1 MEMAHAAHI
10 PGQARVGQG
19 LLTEKDTMMITR
31 RTSVQSL
38 VALAAAVCIPLSAW
52 AAEEAP
58 DALIKRMSADVLETI
73 KADPALKAGDMNKI
87 TALVDQVVLPNVN
100 FRRMTSAAVGPKWR
114 QATPA
119 QQDRLQTEFKQ
130 LLMRTYAGALAQV
143 TDQTVSVKPF
153 RMAAGDTDVL
163 VRTEVRGKGEPVP
176 LDFRLEMKDGA
187 WKIYNFNVL
196 GVWLVETYR
205 TQFAEELNK
214 NGIDGLITTLASR
227 SAMPIKAVGS
237 K

>member
-1 MEMAHAAHI
+1 MNMN
-10 PGQARVGQG
+10 
-19 LLTEKDTMMITR
+19 R
-31 RTSVQSL
+31 RTSVHSL
-38 VALAAAVCIPLSAW
+38 VALAAAACLPLAAV

-58 DALIKRMSADVLETI
+58 DALIKRLSADVLTTI
-73 KADPALKAGDMNKI
+73 KADPALKGGDMAKI
-87 TALVDQVVLPNVN
+87 NALVDQVVLPHVN

-119 QQDRLQTEFKQ
+119 QQERLQNEFKS

-143 TDQTVSVKPF
+143 TDQTVVVKPL

-176 LDFRLEMKDGA
+176 LDFRLEKKEGA
-187 WKIYNFNVL
+187 WKVYNFNVL

-214 NGIDGLITTLASR
+214 NGIDGLIQTLASR
-227 SAMPIKAVGS
+227 SAMPAKAAS
-237 K
+237 AK

>member
-1 MEMAHAAHI
+1 MN
-10 PGQARVGQG
+10 
-19 LLTEKDTMMITR
+19 R
-31 RTSVQSL
+31 RTSVHSL
-38 VALAAAVCIPLSAW
+38 VALAAAACLPLVAL

-58 DALIKRMSADVLETI
+58 DALIKRLSTDVLTTI
-73 KADPALKAGDMNKI
+73 KADPALKGGDMAKI
-87 TALVDQVVLPNVN
+87 NALVDQVVLPHVN

-119 QQDRLQTEFKQ
+119 QQERLQTEFKQ
-130 LLMRTYAGALAQV
+130 LLMRTYSGALAQV
-143 TDQTVSVKPF
+143 SDQTVVVKPL

-176 LDFRLEMKDGA
+176 LDFRLEKKDGV
-187 WKIYNFNVL
+187 WKVYNFNVL

-214 NGIDGLITTLASR
+214 TGIDGLIQTLASR
-227 SAMPIKAVGS
+227 GAMPAKAANAQ
-237 K
+237 

>member
-1 MEMAHAAHI
+1 
-10 PGQARVGQG
+10 
-19 LLTEKDTMMITR
+19 MMNR
-31 RTSVQSL
+31 RTTVQSL
-38 VALAAAVCIPLSAW
+38 AALAAAACMPLAAW

-58 DALIKRMSADVLETI
+58 DALIKRLSADVLTTI
-73 KADPALKAGDMNKI
+73 KSDAALKSGDIGKI
-87 TALVDQVVLPNVN
+87 SALVDQVVLPHVN

-114 QATPA
+114 QATPE
-119 QQDRLQTEFKQ
+119 QQERLLTEFKQ
-130 LLMRTYAGALAQV
+130 LLIRTYAGALAQV
-143 TDQTVSVKPF
+143 TDQTVVVKPL

-176 LDFRLEMKDGA
+176 LDFRLEKKDGG
-187 WKIYNFNVL
+187 WKVYNFNVL

-214 NGIDGLITTLASR
+214 NGVEGLIQMLSSR
-227 SAMPIKAVGS
+227 SNLPAKAAG

>member
-1 MEMAHAAHI
+1 MLAWLVHAGRFSL
-10 PGQARVGQG
+10 P
-19 LLTEKDTMMITR
+19 TEKDTMMINR

-38 VALAAAVCIPLSAW
+38 VALAAAVCIPF
-52 AAEEAP
+52 AAQAADEAP
-58 DALIKRMSADVLETI
+58 DALIKRLSADVLETI
-73 KADPALKAGDMNKI
+73 KAEPALRAGDMAKI
-87 TALVDQVVLPNVN
+87 TALVVQVVLPNVN

-119 QQDRLQTEFKQ
+119 QQERLQTEFKK

-143 TDQTVSVKPF
+143 TDQTVIVKPL

-163 VRTEVRGKGEPVP
+163 VRTEVRGKGEPVA
-176 LDFRLEMKDGA
+176 LDFRLEKKPEG
-187 WKIYNFNVL
+187 WKVYNFNVL

-214 NGIDGLITTLASR
+214 NGVDGLINTLASR
-227 SAMPIKAVGS
+227 SSMPAKAGQ
-237 K
+237 

>member
-1 MEMAHAAHI
+1 MKMN
-10 PGQARVGQG
+10 
-19 LLTEKDTMMITR
+19 R
-31 RTSVQSL
+31 RTSVHSL
-38 VALAAAVCIPLSAW
+38 VALAAAACLPLAAL

-58 DALIKRMSADVLETI
+58 DALIKRLSTDVLTTI
-73 KADPALKAGDMNKI
+73 KADPALKGGDMAKI
-87 TALVDQVVLPNVN
+87 NALVDQVVLPHVN

-119 QQDRLQTEFKQ
+119 QQERLQTEFKQ
-130 LLMRTYAGALAQV
+130 LLMRTYSGALAQV
-143 TDQTVSVKPF
+143 SDQTVVVKPL

-176 LDFRLEMKDGA
+176 LDFRLEKKDGV
-187 WKIYNFNVL
+187 WKVYNFNVL

-214 NGIDGLITTLASR
+214 TGIDGLIQTLASR
-227 SAMPIKAVGS
+227 GAMPAKAANAQ
-237 K
+237 

>member
-1 MEMAHAAHI
+1 MKMN
-10 PGQARVGQG
+10 
-19 LLTEKDTMMITR
+19 R
-31 RTSVQSL
+31 RTSVHSL
-38 VALAAAVCIPLSAW
+38 VALAAAACLPLAVL

-58 DALIKRMSADVLETI
+58 DALIKRLSTDVLTTI
-73 KADPALKAGDMNKI
+73 KADPALKGGDMAKI
-87 TALVDQVVLPNVN
+87 NALVDQVVLPHVN

-119 QQDRLQTEFKQ
+119 QQERLQTEFKQ
-130 LLMRTYAGALAQV
+130 LLMRTYSGALAQV
-143 TDQTVSVKPF
+143 SDQTVVVKPL

-176 LDFRLEMKDGA
+176 LDFRLEKKDGV
-187 WKIYNFNVL
+187 WKVYNFNVL

-214 NGIDGLITTLASR
+214 TGIDGLIQTLASR
-227 SAMPIKAVGS
+227 GAMPAKAANAQ
-237 K
+237 

>member
-1 MEMAHAAHI
+1 MKMN
-10 PGQARVGQG
+10 
-19 LLTEKDTMMITR
+19 R
-31 RTSVQSL
+31 RTSVHSL
-38 VALAAAVCIPLSAW
+38 VALAAAACLPLAAM

-58 DALIKRMSADVLETI
+58 DALIKRLSTDVLTTI
-73 KADPALKAGDMNKI
+73 KADPALKGGDMAKI
-87 TALVDQVVLPNVN
+87 NALVDQVVLPHVN

-119 QQDRLQTEFKQ
+119 QQERLQAEFKQ
-130 LLMRTYAGALAQV
+130 LLMRTYSGALAQV
-143 TDQTVSVKPF
+143 SDQTVVVKPL

-176 LDFRLEMKDGA
+176 LDFRLEKKDGA
-187 WKIYNFNVL
+187 WKVYNFNVL

-214 NGIDGLITTLASR
+214 TGIDGLIQTLASR
-227 SAMPIKAVGS
+227 GAMPAKAANAQ
-237 K
+237 

>member
-1 MEMAHAAHI
+1 MKMN
-10 PGQARVGQG
+10 
-19 LLTEKDTMMITR
+19 R
-31 RTSVQSL
+31 RTSVHSL
-38 VALAAAVCIPLSAW
+38 VALAAAACLPLAVL

-58 DALIKRMSADVLETI
+58 DALIKRLSTDVLTTI
-73 KADPALKAGDMNKI
+73 KADPALKGGDMAKI
-87 TALVDQVVLPNVN
+87 NALVDQVVLPHVN

-119 QQDRLQTEFKQ
+119 QQERLQTEFKQ
-130 LLMRTYAGALAQV
+130 LLMRTYSGALAQV
-143 TDQTVSVKPF
+143 SDQTVVVKPL

-176 LDFRLEMKDGA
+176 LDFRLEKKDGV
-187 WKIYNFNVL
+187 WKVYNFNVL

-214 NGIDGLITTLASR
+214 TGIDGLIQTLASR
-227 SAMPIKAVGS
+227 GTMPAKAANAQ
-237 K
+237 

>member
-1 MEMAHAAHI
+1 MNMN
-10 PGQARVGQG
+10 
-19 LLTEKDTMMITR
+19 R
-31 RTSVQSL
+31 RTSVHSL
-38 VALAAAVCIPLSAW
+38 VALAAAACLPLAAV

-58 DALIKRMSADVLETI
+58 DALIKRLSTDVLTTI
-73 KADPALKAGDMNKI
+73 KADPALKGGDMAKI
-87 TALVDQVVLPNVN
+87 NALVDQVVLPHVN

-119 QQDRLQTEFKQ
+119 QQERLQTEFKS

-143 TDQTVSVKPF
+143 TDQTVVVKPL

-176 LDFRLEMKDGA
+176 LDFRLEKKEGA
-187 WKIYNFNVL
+187 WKVYNFNVL

-214 NGIDGLITTLASR
+214 NGIDGLIQTLASR
-227 SAMPIKAVGS
+227 SAMPAKAAS
-237 K
+237 AK

>member
-1 MEMAHAAHI
+1 MKMN
-10 PGQARVGQG
+10 
-19 LLTEKDTMMITR
+19 R
-31 RTSVQSL
+31 RTSVHSL
-38 VALAAAVCIPLSAW
+38 VALAAAACLPLAAL

-58 DALIKRMSADVLETI
+58 DALIKRLSTDVLTTI
-73 KADPALKAGDMNKI
+73 KADPALKGGDMAKI
-87 TALVDQVVLPNVN
+87 NALVDQVVLPHVN

-119 QQDRLQTEFKQ
+119 QQERLQTEFKQ
-130 LLMRTYAGALAQV
+130 LLMRTYSGALAQV
-143 TDQTVSVKPF
+143 SDQTVVVKPL

-176 LDFRLEMKDGA
+176 LDFRLEKKDGT
-187 WKIYNFNVL
+187 WKVYNFNVL

-214 NGIDGLITTLASR
+214 TGIDGLIQTLASR
-227 SAMPIKAVGS
+227 GAMPAKAANAQ
-237 K
+237 

>member
-1 MEMAHAAHI
+1 MLNRRLFSQSAA
-10 PGQARVGQG
+10 
-19 LLTEKDTMMITR
+19 
-31 RTSVQSL
+31 
-38 VALAAAVCIPLSAW
+38 ALASAVLLSVPVASFAAD
-52 AAEEAP
+52 EAP
-58 DALIKRMSADVLETI
+58 DAMIKRLSNEVLETI
-73 KADPALKAGDMNKI
+73 RNDSTIKSGDVDKI
-87 TALVDQVVLPNVN
+87 MVLVDRLLMPHVN

-119 QQDRLQTEFKQ
+119 QQERLQTEFKQ

-143 TDQTVSVKPF
+143 TDQTVVVKPL

-176 LDFRLEMKDGA
+176 LDFRLEKKEGA
-187 WKIYNFNVL
+187 WKVYNFNVL

-214 NGIDGLITTLASR
+214 NGIDGLIQTLASR
-227 SAMPIKAVGS
+227 SAMPAKAAS
-237 K
+237 AK

>member
-1 MEMAHAAHI
+1 MNMN
-10 PGQARVGQG
+10 
-19 LLTEKDTMMITR
+19 R
-31 RTSVQSL
+31 RTSVHSL
-38 VALAAAVCIPLSAW
+38 MALAAAACLPLATV

-58 DALIKRMSADVLETI
+58 DALIKRLSADVLTTI
-73 KADPALKAGDMNKI
+73 KADPALKGGDMAKI
-87 TALVDQVVLPNVN
+87 NALVDQVVLPHVN

-119 QQDRLQTEFKQ
+119 QQERLQTEFKS

-143 TDQTVSVKPF
+143 TDQTVVVKPL

-176 LDFRLEMKDGA
+176 LDFRLEKKEGA
-187 WKIYNFNVL
+187 WKVYNFNVL

-214 NGIDGLITTLASR
+214 NGIDGLIQTLASR
-227 SAMPIKAVGS
+227 SAMPAKAAS
-237 K
+237 AK

>member
-1 MEMAHAAHI
+1 MN
-10 PGQARVGQG
+10 
-19 LLTEKDTMMITR
+19 R
-31 RTSVQSL
+31 RTSVHSL
-38 VALAAAVCIPLSAW
+38 VALAAAACLPLAAM

-58 DALIKRMSADVLETI
+58 DALIKRLSTDVLTTI
-73 KADPALKAGDMNKI
+73 KADPALKAGDMAKI
-87 TALVDQVVLPNVN
+87 NALVDQVVLPHVN

-119 QQDRLQTEFKQ
+119 QQERLQAEFKQ
-130 LLMRTYAGALAQV
+130 LLMRTYSGALAQV
-143 TDQTVSVKPF
+143 SDQTVVVKPL

-176 LDFRLEMKDGA
+176 LDFRLEKKDGA
-187 WKIYNFNVL
+187 WKVYNFNVL

-214 NGIDGLITTLASR
+214 TGIDGLIQTLASR
-227 SAMPIKAVGS
+227 SAMPAKAANAQ
-237 K
+237 

>member
-1 MEMAHAAHI
+1 MKMN
-10 PGQARVGQG
+10 
-19 LLTEKDTMMITR
+19 R
-31 RTSVQSL
+31 RTSVHSL
-38 VALAAAVCIPLSAW
+38 AALAAAALLPLGAL

-58 DALIKRMSADVLETI
+58 DALIKRLSTDVLATI
-73 KADPALKAGDMNKI
+73 KADPALKGGDMAKI
-87 TALVDQVVLPNVN
+87 NALVDQVVMPHVN

-119 QQDRLQTEFKQ
+119 QQERLQTEFKS

-143 TDQTVSVKPF
+143 TDQSVVVKPL

-176 LDFRLEMKDGA
+176 LDFRLEKKEGG
-187 WKIYNFNVL
+187 WKVYNFNVL

-214 NGIDGLITTLASR
+214 GGVDGLIATLASR
-227 SAMPIKAVGS
+227 SSMPAKAAA

>member
-1 MEMAHAAHI
+1 MKMN
-10 PGQARVGQG
+10 
-19 LLTEKDTMMITR
+19 R
-31 RTSVQSL
+31 RTSVHSL
-38 VALAAAVCIPLSAW
+38 VALAAAACLPLAVL

-58 DALIKRMSADVLETI
+58 DALIKRLSTDVLTTI
-73 KADPALKAGDMNKI
+73 KADPALKGGDMAKI
-87 TALVDQVVLPNVN
+87 NALVDQVVLPHVN

-119 QQDRLQTEFKQ
+119 QQERLQTEFKQ
-130 LLMRTYAGALAQV
+130 LLMRTYSGALAQV
-143 TDQTVSVKPF
+143 SDQTVVVKPL

-176 LDFRLEMKDGA
+176 LDFRLEKKDGV
-187 WKIYNFNVL
+187 WKVYNFNVL

-214 NGIDGLITTLASR
+214 TGIDGLIQTLASR
-227 SAMPIKAVGS
+227 SAMPAKAANAQ
-237 K
+237 

>member
-1 MEMAHAAHI
+1 MN
-10 PGQARVGQG
+10 
-19 LLTEKDTMMITR
+19 R
-31 RTSVQSL
+31 RTSVHSL
-38 VALAAAVCIPLSAW
+38 VALAAAACLPLAAL

-58 DALIKRMSADVLETI
+58 DALIKRLSTDVLTTI
-73 KADPALKAGDMNKI
+73 KADPALKAGDMAKI
-87 TALVDQVVLPNVN
+87 NALVDQVVLPHVN

-119 QQDRLQTEFKQ
+119 QQERLQAEFKQ
-130 LLMRTYAGALAQV
+130 LLMRTYSGALAQV
-143 TDQTVSVKPF
+143 SDQTVVVKPL

-176 LDFRLEMKDGA
+176 LDFRLEKKDGA
-187 WKIYNFNVL
+187 WKVYNFNVL

-214 NGIDGLITTLASR
+214 SGIDGLIQTLASR
-227 SAMPIKAVGS
+227 GAMPAKAANA

>member
-1 MEMAHAAHI
+1 MNMN
-10 PGQARVGQG
+10 
-19 LLTEKDTMMITR
+19 R
-31 RTSVQSL
+31 RTSVHSL
-38 VALAAAVCIPLSAW
+38 VALAAAACLPLAAV

-58 DALIKRMSADVLETI
+58 DALIKRLSADVLTTI
-73 KADPALKAGDMNKI
+73 KADPALKGGDMAKI
-87 TALVDQVVLPNVN
+87 NALVDQVVLPHVN

-119 QQDRLQTEFKQ
+119 QQERLQTEFKS

-143 TDQTVSVKPF
+143 TDQTVVVKPL

-176 LDFRLEMKDGA
+176 LDFRLEKKEGA
-187 WKIYNFNVL
+187 WKVYNFNVL

-214 NGIDGLITTLASR
+214 NGIDGLIQTLASR
-227 SAMPIKAVGS
+227 SAMPAKAAS
-237 K
+237 AK

>member
-1 MEMAHAAHI
+1 MKMN
-10 PGQARVGQG
+10 
-19 LLTEKDTMMITR
+19 R
-31 RTSVQSL
+31 RTSVHSL
-38 VALAAAVCIPLSAW
+38 VALAAAACLPLAAM

-58 DALIKRMSADVLETI
+58 DALIKRLSTDVLTTI
-73 KADPALKAGDMNKI
+73 KADPALKAGDMAKI
-87 TALVDQVVLPNVN
+87 NALVDQVVLPHVN

-119 QQDRLQTEFKQ
+119 QQERLQAEFKQ
-130 LLMRTYAGALAQV
+130 LLMRTYSGALAQV
-143 TDQTVSVKPF
+143 SDQTVVVKPL

-176 LDFRLEMKDGA
+176 LDFRLEKKDGA
-187 WKIYNFNVL
+187 WKVYNFNVL

-214 NGIDGLITTLASR
+214 TGIDGLIQTLASR
-227 SAMPIKAVGS
+227 GAMPAKAANAQ
-237 K
+237 

>member
-1 MEMAHAAHI
+1 MKMN
-10 PGQARVGQG
+10 
-19 LLTEKDTMMITR
+19 R

-38 VALAAAVCIPLSAW
+38 AALAVAALLPLGALAA
-52 AAEEAP
+52 EEGP
-58 DALIKRMSADVLETI
+58 DALIKRLSTDVLATI
-73 KADPALKAGDMNKI
+73 KADPALKGGDMPKI
-87 TALVDQVVLPNVN
+87 NALVDQVVMPHVN

-119 QQDRLQTEFKQ
+119 QQERLQAEFKS

-143 TDQTVSVKPF
+143 TDQTVVVKPL

-176 LDFRLEMKDGA
+176 LDFRLEKKEGA
-187 WKIYNFNVL
+187 WKVYNFNVL

-214 NGIDGLITTLASR
+214 GGIDGLIQTLASR
-227 SAMPIKAVGS
+227 SAMPAKAAAA

>member
-1 MEMAHAAHI
+1 
-10 PGQARVGQG
+10 
-19 LLTEKDTMMITR
+19 MMMNR
-31 RTSVQSL
+31 RTTVQSL
-38 VALAAAVCIPLSAW
+38 AALAAAACMPLAAW

-58 DALIKRMSADVLETI
+58 DALIKRLSADVLTTI
-73 KADPALKAGDMNKI
+73 KSDAALKSGDIGKI
-87 TALVDQVVLPNVN
+87 SALVDQVVLPHVN

-114 QATPA
+114 QATPE
-119 QQDRLQTEFKQ
+119 QQERLLTEFKQ
-130 LLMRTYAGALAQV
+130 LLIRTYAGALAQV
-143 TDQTVSVKPF
+143 TDQTVVVKPL

-176 LDFRLEMKDGA
+176 LDFRLEKKDGG
-187 WKIYNFNVL
+187 WKVYNFNVL

-214 NGIDGLITTLASR
+214 NGVEGLIQMLSSR
-227 SAMPIKAVGS
+227 SNLPAKAAG

>member
-1 MEMAHAAHI
+1 MKMN
-10 PGQARVGQG
+10 
-19 LLTEKDTMMITR
+19 R
-31 RTSVQSL
+31 RTSVHSL
-38 VALAAAVCIPLSAW
+38 VALAAAACLPLAAM

-58 DALIKRMSADVLETI
+58 DALIKRLSTDVLTTI
-73 KADPALKAGDMNKI
+73 KADPALKGGDMAKI
-87 TALVDQVVLPNVN
+87 NALVDQVVLPHVN

-119 QQDRLQTEFKQ
+119 QQERLQTEFKQ
-130 LLMRTYAGALAQV
+130 LLMRTYSGALAQV
-143 TDQTVSVKPF
+143 SDQTVVVKPL

-176 LDFRLEMKDGA
+176 LDFRLEKKDGA
-187 WKIYNFNVL
+187 WKVYNFNVL

-214 NGIDGLITTLASR
+214 TGIDGLIQTLASR
-227 SAMPIKAVGS
+227 GAMPAKAANAQ
-237 K
+237 

>member
-1 MEMAHAAHI
+1 MKMN
-10 PGQARVGQG
+10 
-19 LLTEKDTMMITR
+19 R
-31 RTSVQSL
+31 RTSVHSL
-38 VALAAAVCIPLSAW
+38 VALAAAACLPLAAM

-58 DALIKRMSADVLETI
+58 DALIKRLSTDVLTTI
-73 KADPALKAGDMNKI
+73 KADPALKAGDMAKI
-87 TALVDQVVLPNVN
+87 NALVDQVVLPHVN

-119 QQDRLQTEFKQ
+119 QQERLQAEFKQ
-130 LLMRTYAGALAQV
+130 LLMRTYSGALAQV
-143 TDQTVSVKPF
+143 SDQTVVVKPL

-176 LDFRLEMKDGA
+176 LDFRLEKKDGV
-187 WKIYNFNVL
+187 WKVYNFNVP

-214 NGIDGLITTLASR
+214 TGIDGLIQTLASR
-227 SAMPIKAVGS
+227 SAMPAKAANAQ
-237 K
+237 

>member
-1 MEMAHAAHI
+1 
-10 PGQARVGQG
+10 
-19 LLTEKDTMMITR
+19 MMNR
-31 RTSVQSL
+31 RTSVHAML
-38 VALAAAVCIPLSAW
+38 ALSAAAWLPLSSM
-52 AAEEAP
+52 AADEAP
-58 DALIKRMSADVLETI
+58 DALIKRLSTDVLATI
-73 KADPALKAGDMNKI
+73 KSDPALKAGDMAKI
-87 TALVDQVVLPNVN
+87 NALVDQVVLPHVN

-114 QATPA
+114 EATPE
-119 QQDRLQTEFKQ
+119 QRDRLQNEFKQ

-143 TDQTVSVKPF
+143 TDQSVVVKPL

-176 LDFRLEMKDGA
+176 LDFRLEKKEDG
-187 WKIYNFNVL
+187 WKVYNFNVL

-214 NGIDGLITTLASR
+214 SGIDGLINTLASR
-227 SAMPIKAVGS
+227 SAMPAKPA

>member
-1 MEMAHAAHI
+1 
-10 PGQARVGQG
+10 
-19 LLTEKDTMMITR
+19 MINR

-38 VALAAAVCIPLSAW
+38 VALAAAACIPLAVQ
-52 AAEEAP
+52 AADEAP
-58 DALIKRMSADVLETI
+58 DALIKRLSTDVLETI
-73 KADPALKAGDMNKI
+73 KADPALRSGDMAKI

-119 QQDRLQTEFKQ
+119 QQERLQTEFKK

-143 TDQTVSVKPF
+143 TDQTVVVKPL

-163 VRTEVRGKGEPVP
+163 VRTEVRGKGEPVA
-176 LDFRLEMKDGA
+176 LDFRLEKKPEG
-187 WKIYNFNVL
+187 WKVYNFNVL

-214 NGIDGLITTLASR
+214 NGVDGLINTLASR
-227 SAMPIKAVGS
+227 STMPAKAGQ
-237 K
+237 

>member
-1 MEMAHAAHI
+1 MKMN
-10 PGQARVGQG
+10 
-19 LLTEKDTMMITR
+19 R
-31 RTSVQSL
+31 RTSVHSL
-38 VALAAAVCIPLSAW
+38 VALAAAACLPLAAL

-58 DALIKRMSADVLETI
+58 DALIKRLSTDVLTTI
-73 KADPALKAGDMNKI
+73 KADPALKGGDMAKI
-87 TALVDQVVLPNVN
+87 NALVDQVVLPHVN

-119 QQDRLQTEFKQ
+119 QQERLQTEFKQ
-130 LLMRTYAGALAQV
+130 LLMRTYSGALAQV
-143 TDQTVSVKPF
+143 SDQTVVVKPL

-176 LDFRLEMKDGA
+176 LDFRLEKKDGV
-187 WKIYNFNVL
+187 WKVYNFNVL

-214 NGIDGLITTLASR
+214 TGIDGLIQTLASR
-227 SAMPIKAVGS
+227 GAMPAKAANA

>member
-1 MEMAHAAHI
+1 MKMN
-10 PGQARVGQG
+10 
-19 LLTEKDTMMITR
+19 R
-31 RTSVQSL
+31 RTSVHSL
-38 VALAAAVCIPLSAW
+38 VALAAAACLPLAAL

-58 DALIKRMSADVLETI
+58 DALIKRLSTDVLTTI
-73 KADPALKAGDMNKI
+73 KADPALKGGDMAKI
-87 TALVDQVVLPNVN
+87 NALVDQVVLPHVN

-119 QQDRLQTEFKQ
+119 QQERLQTEFKQ
-130 LLMRTYAGALAQV
+130 LLMRTYSGALAQV
-143 TDQTVSVKPF
+143 SDQTVVVKPL

-176 LDFRLEMKDGA
+176 LDFRLEKKDGV
-187 WKIYNFNVL
+187 WKVYNFNVL

-214 NGIDGLITTLASR
+214 TGIDGLIQTLASR
-227 SAMPIKAVGS
+227 GAMPAKAANAH
-237 K
+237 

>member
-1 MEMAHAAHI
+1 MKMN
-10 PGQARVGQG
+10 
-19 LLTEKDTMMITR
+19 R
-31 RTSVQSL
+31 RTSVHSL
-38 VALAAAVCIPLSAW
+38 VALAAAACLPLAAM

-58 DALIKRMSADVLETI
+58 DALIKRLSTDVLTTI
-73 KADPALKAGDMNKI
+73 KADPALKAGDMAKI
-87 TALVDQVVLPNVN
+87 NALVDQVVLPHVN

-119 QQDRLQTEFKQ
+119 QQERPQAEFKQ
-130 LLMRTYAGALAQV
+130 LLMRTYSGALAQV
-143 TDQTVSVKPF
+143 SDQTVVVKPL

-176 LDFRLEMKDGA
+176 LDFRLEKKEGA
-187 WKIYNFNVL
+187 WKVYNFNVL

-214 NGIDGLITTLASR
+214 TGIDGLIQTLASR
-227 SAMPIKAVGS
+227 SAMPAKAANAQ
-237 K
+237 

>member
-1 MEMAHAAHI
+1 MNMN
-10 PGQARVGQG
+10 
-19 LLTEKDTMMITR
+19 R
-31 RTSVQSL
+31 RTSVHSL
-38 VALAAAVCIPLSAW
+38 VALAAAACLPLAAV

-58 DALIKRMSADVLETI
+58 DALIKRLSADVLTTI
-73 KADPALKAGDMNKI
+73 KGDPALKGGDMAKI
-87 TALVDQVVLPNVN
+87 NALVDQVVLPHVN

-119 QQDRLQTEFKQ
+119 QQERLQTEFKS

-143 TDQTVSVKPF
+143 TDQTVVVKPL

-176 LDFRLEMKDGA
+176 LDFRLEKKEGA
-187 WKIYNFNVL
+187 WKVYNFNVL

-214 NGIDGLITTLASR
+214 NGIDGLIQTLASR
-227 SAMPIKAVGS
+227 SAMPAKAANA

>member
-1 MEMAHAAHI
+1 
-10 PGQARVGQG
+10 
-19 LLTEKDTMMITR
+19 MINR

-38 VALAAAVCIPLSAW
+38 VALAAAVCIPF
-52 AAEEAP
+52 AAQAADEAP
-58 DALIKRMSADVLETI
+58 DALIKRLSADILETI

-119 QQDRLQTEFKQ
+119 QQERLQSEFKL

-143 TDQTVSVKPF
+143 TDQTVVVKPL

-163 VRTEVRGKGEPVP
+163 VRTEVRGKGEPVA
-176 LDFRLEMKDGA
+176 LDFRLEKKPEG
-187 WKIYNFNVL
+187 WKVYNFNVL

-214 NGIDGLITTLASR
+214 NGVDGLINTLASR
-227 SAMPIKAVGS
+227 SAMPAKAG